1 MPNLMWL
8 IEDEVEKLVKILSVQ
23 KGKYSKEQMCV
34 ALIQEKTPAKTA
46 TRVVNR
52 IYGKKS

>member
-1 MPNLMWL
+1 MWL